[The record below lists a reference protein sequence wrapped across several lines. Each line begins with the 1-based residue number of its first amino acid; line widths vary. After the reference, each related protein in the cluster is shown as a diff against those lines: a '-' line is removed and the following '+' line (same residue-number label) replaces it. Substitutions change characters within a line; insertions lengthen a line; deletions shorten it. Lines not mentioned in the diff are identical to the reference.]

1 MGPPGEIRG
10 GFSLA
15 NSGVY
20 FSRLFVAFAQ
30 PILRLC
36 NSLFFFCPQLD
47 GQSLVIQARLVRSLG
62 VPLNLFMGLVAGLS
76 FDVFIARTSISQPGC
91 PQLTQSMCRAM
102 TQTGFPASLAKPV
115 RHALGSERL
124 AMWCQQECEIGFGHA
139 A

>member
-15 NSGVY
+15 NSGVD

-47 GQSLVIQARLVRSLG
+47 GQSLIIQPRLVRSLG

-76 FDVFIARTSISQPGC
+76 FDVFIARTSISQPE
-91 PQLTQSMCRAM
+91 
-102 TQTGFPASLAKPV
+102 TGFPASLAKPV

>member
-15 NSGVY
+15 ISGVD

-47 GQSLVIQARLVRSLG
+47 GQSLVIQPRLVRSLG
-62 VPLNLFMGLVAGLS
+62 VTLNLFMGLVAGVAL
-76 FDVFIARTSISQPGC
+76 DVFVARTSVSQPRCRQFSQPMG
-91 PQLTQSMCRAM
+91 RAM
-102 TQTGFPASLAKPV
+102 AQTRFPASLAKPV
-115 RHALGSERL
+115 RHALRSERL
-124 AMWCQQECEIGFGHA
+124 AMWCQQEREVGLGHA
-139 A
+139 R